1 MTNEDP
7 FAPYRD
13 AGGYLGDFR
22 GERIPVILGYH
33 AVRDAA
39 KDWQR
44 FSNDAQ
50 GRVPIPAEDDVRSLR
65 QLPIET
71 DPPLHTELKDLVRD
85 WFRRPATDPALR
97 EAITVLVAEAVE
109 KALAAGEVEVVSGF
123 ALPLQSRALALLLGL
138 PRAAGEEWIA
148 WGLHAFRT
156 AGVNDPARAD
166 RLLKVLERETDRAMA
181 QGGDDFFAFLA
192 GAEFRGRKLT
202 RDEIL
207 GYAHVTF
214 AGGRD
219 TLIASIA
226 TALRH
231 MAQRPEDLKALRH
244 SNRLA
249 VTGAEEI
256 VRWLSPLDHI
266 GRICPHADEVGGH
279 PRAPGERIALCWA
292 AANHDPAVFADAQ
305 TLRLDRSPNPH
316 VGYGAGDH
324 ACLGASHARA
334 VIRAV
339 LTETAAR
346 AGRIDLVEEAPDMRD
361 IGGVVHRRGYARLT
375 LRFHRK
381 DD

>member
-1 MTNEDP
+1 MTDTDP

-33 AVRDAA
+33 AVREAA
-39 KDWQR
+39 KDWRR
-44 FSNDAQ
+44 FSSDAP

-71 DPPLHTELKDLVRD
+71 DPPLHTELKHLVRD
-85 WFRRPATDPALR
+85 WFRRPATDPVLR
-97 EAITVLVAEAVE
+97 AAITALVAEAVE
-109 KALAAGEVEVVSGF
+109 DALAAGEVEAVSNV

-138 PRAAGEEWIA
+138 PRAAGEDWAA

-156 AGVNDPARAD
+156 AGINDPARAD
-166 RLLKVLERETDRAMA
+166 RLLKMLERETDRAMA
-181 QGGDDFFAFLA
+181 EGGDDFFAFLA
-192 GAEFRGRKLT
+192 GAELRGRKLT

-219 TLIASIA
+219 TLIACIA
-226 TALRH
+226 TALHHLARH
-231 MAQRPEDLKALRH
+231 PADLEALRG
-244 SNRLA
+244 SSRLA

-266 GRICPHADEVGGH
+266 GRVCPHADTVGGH
-279 PRAPGERIALCWA
+279 PRAPGERVALCWA
-292 AANHDPAVFADAQ
+292 AANLDPAVFAEAG
-305 TLRLDRSPNPH
+305 TLRLARSPNPH

-346 AGRIDLVEEAPDMRD
+346 TGRIEIVEEAPERRD
-361 IGGVVHRRGYARLT
+361 IGGVVHQRGHGRLT
-375 LRFHRK
+375 LRLHRRG
-381 DD
+381 